1 MCILTDIGQQQF
13 DLFSFIA
20 KNYMVLGITWERIA
34 DTLEELVG
42 MGDLAQ
48 EIRSKYN
55 IVKPQTV
62 TEGSY
67 SSIICKI
74 VNIMYDSCYIFTG
87 ALVS

>member
-20 KNYMVLGITWERIA
+20 KNNIVLGITWERIA

-48 EIRSKYN
+48 EIRKKFINFTQPGLS
-55 IVKPQTV
+55 VV
-62 TEGSY
+62 EG
-67 SSIICKI
+67 IIMC
-74 VNIMYDSCYIFTG
+74 
-87 ALVS
+87 

>member
-1 MCILTDIGQQQF
+1 
-13 DLFSFIA
+13 
-20 KNYMVLGITWERIA
+20 MVLGITWERIA

-62 TEGSY
+62 TEGIVVY
-67 SSIICKI
+67 ICKM
-74 VNIMYDSCYIFTG
+74 VNFLICTIPVIFLQG
-87 ALVS
+87 L

>member
-1 MCILTDIGQQQF
+1 MCKVVNMIVFTCVLTDIGQQQF

-55 IVKPQTV
+55 IVKPQKV
-62 TEGSY
+62 TGEG
-67 SSIICKI
+67 KKQ
-74 VNIMYDSCYIFTG
+74 NG
-87 ALVS
+87 

>member
-1 MCILTDIGQQQF
+1 MCMYTHRHRTATVGPFL
-13 DLFSFIA
+13 FIA

-55 IVKPQTV
+55 AIKPRTV
-62 TEGSY
+62 TGEGDEQNS
-67 SSIICKI
+67 
-74 VNIMYDSCYIFTG
+74 
-87 ALVS
+87 